1 MTTEDKMAVGVN
13 ERAGDDTLVGI
24 DARCNTGMER
34 TRLDGA
40 AWRSCD
46 AGASA
51 TLCKV
56 FAYECRVEAG
66 SPDRNV
72 GKAPAPGVSAPRTF
86 FDGECYLCG
95 GEGHSQNYCPLSRC
109 HTCHRYGHSERA
121 CCFAARPHGLH
132 TVAPLSSASCQRRS
146 HERRALFGSRWR
158 AATPAAVDNGAW
170 R

>member
-1 MTTEDKMAVGVN
+1 MADTTQ
-13 ERAGDDTLVGI
+13 ERVDDVLGSGDGKRDEGAGRILL
-24 DARCNTGMER
+24 
-34 TRLDGA
+34 LDRG
-40 AWRSCD
+40 AWRSAD
-46 AGASA
+46 ASISP
-51 TLCKV
+51 LSCKV

-66 SPDRNV
+66 SPDRSV
-72 GKAPAPGVSAPRTF
+72 GNAPALGVSAPRTF

-121 CCFAARPHGLH
+121 CCFAARPHGLY
-132 TVAPLSSASCQRRS
+132 TTIMAPSSVSHQRRT

-158 AATPAAVDNGAW
+158 TAAAPAVDNGTW